1 MQIQAVAL
9 EDFVF
14 FDADVDVQITCGRA
28 VRTRFAFAA
37 QADAL
42 TVVDAG
48 GNVDLNGFAGFG
60 AAFATAFDTRVF
72 DFLACAVAGRTG
84 LLHLENGL
92 ADVYRTGTVTG
103 RTSRCGRAGF
113 CAAAVADIA
122 FFVGWDVDAF
132 FDAFG
137 GVFQRDFDADLQIR
151 ALIVWL
157 TAAAPASAEHLAEDV
172 GKVEA
177 LCAAESAKTAESA
190 RAAAHALLKCG
201 MAVLVIHGAFFF
213 VGQGVVGFLNF
224 FKFFFRLFVAGIAVG
239 VVFHRQ
245 LAVGFFDF
253 VVARTARHAECCI
266 KILVAHDSDGC

>member
-1 MQIQAVAL
+1 MFL
-9 EDFVF
+9 
-14 FDADVDVQITCGRA
+14 DADVDVQITCGRT

-48 GNVDLNGFAGFG
+48 GNVDFNSFAGFG
-60 AAFATAFDTRVF
+60 AAFATTFDARVF
-72 DFLACAVAGRTG
+72 DFFACAVTGRTG

-92 ADVYRTGTVTG
+92 ADMHRTRTVAGRTGRRG
-103 RTSRCGRAGF
+103 RTRFRART
-113 CAAAVADIA
+113 VADAA
-122 FFVGWDVDAF
+122 FFVGRDVDAF

-137 GVFQRDFDADLQIR
+137 GIFQRNFHADLQIR
-151 ALIVWL
+151 ALIVLL
-157 TAAAPASAEHLAEDV
+157 TAAPASAKHLAEDV

-177 LCAAESAKTAESA
+177 LRAAEPAKTAESA
-190 RAAAHALLKCG
+190 RTAAHALFERG
-201 MAVLVIHGAFFF
+201 MAVLVVHGAFFF
-213 VGQGVVGFLNF
+213 VGQRVVGFLHF
-224 FKFFFRLFVAGIAVG
+224 FEFIFRFFVARITVG
-239 VVFHRQ
+239 MIFHRQ